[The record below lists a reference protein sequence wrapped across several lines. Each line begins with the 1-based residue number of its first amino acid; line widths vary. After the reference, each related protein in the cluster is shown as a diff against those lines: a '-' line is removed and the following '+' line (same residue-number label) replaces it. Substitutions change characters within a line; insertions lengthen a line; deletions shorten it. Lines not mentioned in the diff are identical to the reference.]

1 MSSAFYSIIYGLASA
16 ASWGAG
22 DFSGGYAAKRTTVYS
37 VIVISQMV
45 GGILLLALALI
56 LNEPLPSPMNLV
68 IGGIAGM
75 SGALGLIALY
85 SGLAT
90 RKMGIVAP
98 VAALVSAIL
107 PVAFGIFNEGLPLP
121 QQLLGF
127 IFAFIAV
134 WFLSRGEDNTP
145 LTLQDLKLPLAAGL
159 SFAIFFILIDQVSSA
174 SILWPLVSARV
185 ASVTLIF
192 VIALVGHKAIRPS
205 SNQLL
210 IIALVGILDSGGN
223 VFYALA
229 TRVGR
234 LDISAVLASLYPAVT
249 VLLAWIILKE
259 RLSRRGWLGV
269 ATALIALVLIAF

>member
-1 MSSAFYSIIYGLASA
+1 MSSAFISIIYGLVSA

-22 DFSGGYAAKRTTVYS
+22 DFTGGYAAKRSTVHS
-37 VIVISQMV
+37 VVIFSQMV
-45 GGILLLALALI
+45 GGILLLALALMVT
-56 LNEPLPSPMNLV
+56 EPLPSAANLL

-75 SGALGLIALY
+75 SGALGLTALY

-90 RKMGIVAP
+90 SKMAIVAP
-98 VAALVSAIL
+98 IAALVSAFL
-107 PVAFGIFNEGLPLP
+107 PVAFGIFNEGLPTP
-121 QQLLGF
+121 QQLVGF
-127 IFAFIAV
+127 LFAFLAI

-159 SFAIFFILIDQVSSA
+159 GFAIFFILIDQVSSA
-174 SILWPLVSARV
+174 SVLWPLVSARV
-185 ASVTLIF
+185 AALTVIF
-192 VIALVGHKAIRPS
+192 FIALVSRKAIAPARD
-205 SNQLL
+205 QLL
-210 IIALVGILDSGGN
+210 IIALVGVFDSSGN

-259 RLSRRGWLGV
+259 RLSRRGWVGV
-269 ATALIALVLIAF
+269 TAALIALMLITF